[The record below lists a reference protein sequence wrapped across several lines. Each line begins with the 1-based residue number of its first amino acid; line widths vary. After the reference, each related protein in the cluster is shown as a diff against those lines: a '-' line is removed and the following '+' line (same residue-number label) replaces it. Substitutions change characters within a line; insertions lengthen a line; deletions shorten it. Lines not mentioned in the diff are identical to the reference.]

1 MTRDANWHRC
11 AGAAVAAFLAF
22 GGPRTAAQP
31 ISWTRASNQAGG
43 GAAGQTRSV
52 RDGVYSSA
60 QAMRGRQQ
68 YEYFCGSCH
77 LQSLEGDPG
86 RDVPAL
92 NDERFLN
99 NWNGRTVKELL
110 QQISKTM
117 PVDTPGSLTASNY
130 VDVIAYILQVNNFPA
145 GAQELSTGS
154 DVLGGVLIEVN
165 RPGISK

>member
-1 MTRDANWHRC
+1 MSLFPDIHR
-11 AGAAVAAFLAF
+11 AEAH
-22 GGPRTAAQP
+22 P
-31 ISWTRASNQAGG
+31 S
-43 GAAGQTRSV
+43 RS
-52 RDGVYSSA
+52 DIA
-60 QAMRGRQQ
+60 
-68 YEYFCGSCH
+68 
-77 LQSLEGDPG
+77 
-86 RDVPAL
+86 
-92 NDERFLN
+92 
-99 NWNGRTVKELL
+99 ELL